1 MSGRPAIVVASC
13 LALFTGSAM
22 LAAPGQD
29 RRVVPTQGVERPGQS
44 TKGQVWIEN
53 RGRAEAIPI
62 AAPSANRS
70 MLLSPTTGSH
80 VEKSLGETID
90 LILDAGATPVGI
102 ESTVIDLSTA
112 EPTLLRPG
120 TISLTLI
127 LPARGTFGSVNAGI
141 VSLATAACST
151 PAPKKPRHQF

>member
-62 AAPSANRS
+62 AAPDPVPVVIRNPVRLWEYQVLNITPGRS
-70 MLLSPTTGSH
+70 PADVARMLMAMG
-80 VEKSLGETID
+80 
-90 LILDAGATPVGI
+90 DAGW
-102 ESTVIDLSTA
+102 ETA
-112 EPTLLRPG
+112 GVQLASGPNTLLVMKRPRPEPE
-120 TISLTLI
+120 TRPDTR
-127 LPARGTFGSVNAGI
+127 PDAR
-141 VSLATAACST
+141 
-151 PAPKKPRHQF
+151 